1 MGLVPMIVDAHMV
14 SLPPT
19 APALPGLLRNCHAGC
34 MSIGLIDRQSATRE
48 CLCRWFQQGS
58 RDLRVVSASSA
69 ADLTDLSASVE
80 HLHLILFNVGG
91 SSVKEP
97 ETLGQITRLRQRVP
111 CVPLILLMDR
121 NDMDEIVEAMAR
133 GVRGFITTNMALLA
147 TAAERNH
154 RLEGAY
160 CDAVGRCADRLDADH
175 DRIDR

>member
-1 MGLVPMIVDAHMV
+1 MIVDAHMV

-19 APALPGLLRNCHAGC
+19 EPALPGLLQSCHASH
-34 MSIGLIDRQSATRE
+34 MSIGLIDCRSATRE

-58 RDLRVVSASSA
+58 PDLRVVSASSA
-69 ADLTDLSASVE
+69 GDLTDLSGSVE

-97 ETLGQITRLRQRVP
+97 ETLGQITRLRQHLP
-111 CVPLILLMDR
+111 CVPLMLLMDR
-121 NDMDEIVEAMAR
+121 DDMDEIVEAMAR
-133 GVRGFITTNMALLA
+133 GVRGLITKNMALLA

-160 CDAVGRCADRLDADH
+160 CYAAGGCADRLDAGCDG
-175 DRIDR
+175 IDR